1 MKMSGES
8 LSRSALGELNHTI
21 SSFLPEKLAS
31 DVIHLAMTNHCMLYL
46 RLSTVTRAYYAIAYI
61 S

>member
-21 SSFLPEKLAS
+21 FSFLPE
-31 DVIHLAMTNHCMLYL
+31 
-46 RLSTVTRAYYAIAYI
+46 TRIWCYSPRYD
-61 S
+61 